1 MHGARRCWEVSTCQA
16 APENSAA
23 RRHFPRLP
31 DSWSLIAVE
40 EGFPLLHTGPQPLG
54 RLLEVPR
61 QPDWGSFG
69 KQALLD
75 SLTVKSWWLML
86 PLAVV
91 GLWNKANYLSL
102 KGSTHW
108 CVFQLKLN
116 CGFSKALL
124 FSHIW
129 GCSVCLFC
137 WALVF
142 LVPVGLSLRPDVNSS
157 FCSWLST
164 HWPSSLVHKGLLL
177 GFVFFSFLFQLGNIF
192 LLKEA
197 ARGYHNFYSSAVTL
211 AVL

>member
-1 MHGARRCWEVSTCQA
+1 MYGARRCWEVSTCQA

-31 DSWSLIAVE
+31 DAWSLIAVE
-40 EGFPLLHTGPQPLG
+40 EGFPLLHAGPQPLG
-54 RLLEVPR
+54 RLLVVPR

-142 LVPVGLSLRPDVNSS
+142 WYLSVCPSVLTWTVAFAPGWVHTGHLPWCIKVCFWGL
-157 FCSWLST
+157 
-164 HWPSSLVHKGLLL
+164 
-177 GFVFFSFLFQLGNIF
+177 FFF
-192 LLKEA
+192 
-197 ARGYHNFYSSAVTL
+197 
-211 AVL
+211 